1 MKSLAKIIIS
11 LGIKI
16 AIVALFVAIAIG
28 LSSCKGCNAAVDPS
42 FSTDIIQETSNASES
57 LREGVTPVPSNAAE
71 TSSLVLQDN
80 KSQKNSDV
88 KTPDETRNDGVAK
101 PTEQTADNNTERAS
115 NTREDDSDPVN
126 EDPKPTATPTPKP
139 ANNSS
144 SSSGSGS
151 GSGNTST
158 PTNTPVPTATP
169 KPTATPSPTPTSTP
183 TPTPSSACYVC
194 NANHYVMKWK
204 ANGNGDT
211 DCTGGYTKDSTID
224 QSNCKNIEPPSEACY
239 VCKDDSN
246 YFKWKSDSNS
256 DENCRD
262 GYNKTTLSKDNCI
275 ANPKTGNGK
284 AWIAL
289 FFEVASFM
297 IILSYVSDIILKKK
311 KINN

>member
-183 TPTPSSACYVC
+183 VPTATPTPEPTEAPKPAVAAYVQATFIVYGSTDDENQTYVESTVVRTYKVQPKEGCSYHSHQVSDYVC
-194 NANHYVMKWK
+194 IDNQISWTDLDNAFLKEHPGCVV
-204 ANGNGDT
+204 NGYDT
-211 DCTGGYTKDSTID
+211 VGEQVIGF
-224 QSNCKNIEPPSEACY
+224 
-239 VCKDDSN
+239 VDD
-246 YFKWKSDSNS
+246 
-256 DENCRD
+256 
-262 GYNKTTLSKDNCI
+262 
-275 ANPKTGNGK
+275 
-284 AWIAL
+284 
-289 FFEVASFM
+289 
-297 IILSYVSDIILKKK
+297 
-311 KINN
+311 

>member
-151 GSGNTST
+151 GSGNTAT
-158 PTNTPVPTATP
+158 PTNTPVPTSTP
-169 KPTATPSPTPTSTP
+169 KPTATPIPTPTSTP
-183 TPTPSSACYVC
+183 VPTATPTPEPTEAPKPAVAAYVQATFIVYGGTDDENPTYVESTVVRTYKVQPKDGCTYHSHQVSDYVC
-194 NANHYVMKWK
+194 IDNQIDWTDLDNAFLKEHPGCVVHGY
-204 ANGNGDT
+204 DT
-211 DCTGGYTKDSTID
+211 VGEQVIGF
-224 QSNCKNIEPPSEACY
+224 
-239 VCKDDSN
+239 VDD
-246 YFKWKSDSNS
+246 
-256 DENCRD
+256 
-262 GYNKTTLSKDNCI
+262 
-275 ANPKTGNGK
+275 
-284 AWIAL
+284 
-289 FFEVASFM
+289 
-297 IILSYVSDIILKKK
+297 
-311 KINN
+311 

>member
-57 LREGVTPVPSNAAE
+57 LREGVTPIPSNAAE

-80 KSQKNSDV
+80 ESQKNSDV

-101 PTEQTADNNTERAS
+101 PTEQTADNSTERAS

-151 GSGNTST
+151 GSGNTAT
-158 PTNTPVPTATP
+158 PTNTPVSTATP
-169 KPTATPSPTPTSTP
+169 KPTATPIPTPTSTP
-183 TPTPSSACYVC
+183 VPTATPTPEPTEAPKPAVAAYVQATFIVYGGTDDENPTYVESTVVRTYQVQPKDGCSYHSHQVSDYVC
-194 NANHYVMKWK
+194 IDNQISWTDLDNAFLKEHPGCVV
-204 ANGNGDT
+204 NGYDT
-211 DCTGGYTKDSTID
+211 VGEQVIGF
-224 QSNCKNIEPPSEACY
+224 
-239 VCKDDSN
+239 VDD
-246 YFKWKSDSNS
+246 
-256 DENCRD
+256 
-262 GYNKTTLSKDNCI
+262 
-275 ANPKTGNGK
+275 
-284 AWIAL
+284 
-289 FFEVASFM
+289 
-297 IILSYVSDIILKKK
+297 
-311 KINN
+311 

>member
-126 EDPKPTATPTPKP
+126 EDPKPTATPTPKQ

-183 TPTPSSACYVC
+183 VPTATPTPEPTEAPKPAVAAYVQATFIVYGSTDDENQTYVESTVVRTYKVQPKEGCSYHSHQVSDYVC
-194 NANHYVMKWK
+194 IDNQISWTDLDNAFLKEHPGCVV
-204 ANGNGDT
+204 NGYDT
-211 DCTGGYTKDSTID
+211 VGEQVIGF
-224 QSNCKNIEPPSEACY
+224 
-239 VCKDDSN
+239 VDD
-246 YFKWKSDSNS
+246 
-256 DENCRD
+256 
-262 GYNKTTLSKDNCI
+262 
-275 ANPKTGNGK
+275 
-284 AWIAL
+284 
-289 FFEVASFM
+289 
-297 IILSYVSDIILKKK
+297 
-311 KINN
+311 